1 MNECILLWAPMDRDY
16 LPPRVAAFPDVHME
30 IVGGIDD
37 LPRLLPDADAMVM
50 LGHFYT
56 AQSAPIIKQH
66 GRKLRWIQLTTAG
79 YDSVITH
86 GAPPG
91 VVVTNAGQSHGPMV
105 AEHALML
112 LLALIRRLPAYA
124 KRQAAHAFDRTI
136 PLPLATLEEANVAVI
151 GLGSIGRETARR
163 AKAFGAHVLGVSRS
177 GRPEPLVD
185 EVFPAAGLHT
195 ALARADA
202 VVVAAALTEETHGLI
217 DEAAIAAM
225 KPGAVLVN
233 IARGAIVRTEPLMA
247 ALHNGHLSGAGLDV
261 TDPEPPPP
269 EHPLWDCP
277 NLIITPHVSGIG
289 SVPVRRRI
297 GDVVIENLRRLREG
311 DKLLHV
317 VAG

>member
-1 MNECILLWAPMDRDY
+1 VNECILLWAPMDRDY
-16 LPPRVAAFPDVHME
+16 LPPRVAAFPDVTMP
-30 IVGGIDD
+30 IVGGLGD

-56 AQSAPIIKQH
+56 AQSAPVIKEY
-66 GRKLRWIQLTTAG
+66 GKKLRWIQLTTAG

-91 VVVTNAGQSHGPMV
+91 VVVTNAGHSHGPMV

-124 KRQAAHAFDRTI
+124 KRQVAHEFDRTI
-136 PLPLATLEEANVAVI
+136 PLPLTTLEEATVAVI
-151 GLGSIGRETARR
+151 GLGGIGRETARR

-185 EVFPAAGLHT
+185 EVFPATGLHE

-202 VVVAAALTEETHGLI
+202 VVIAAALTEETHGLI

-225 KPGAVLVN
+225 KPSAVLVN
-233 IARGAIVRTEPLMA
+233 IARGAIVQTAPLMA
-247 ALHNGHLSGAGLDV
+247 ALQSGHLSGAGLDV
-261 TDPEPPPP
+261 TDPEPPPAD
-269 EHPLWDCP
+269 HPLWDCP
-277 NLIITPHVSGIG
+277 NVIITPHVSGIG

-297 GDVVIENLRRLREG
+297 GDVVMENLRRLRAGET
-311 DKLLHV
+311 LVHV